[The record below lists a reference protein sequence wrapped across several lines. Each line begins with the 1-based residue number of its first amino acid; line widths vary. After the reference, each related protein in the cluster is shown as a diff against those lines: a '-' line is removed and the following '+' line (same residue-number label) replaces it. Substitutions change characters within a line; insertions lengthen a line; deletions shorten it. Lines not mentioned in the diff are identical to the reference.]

1 LAFTGLI
8 YGLKGYQGPS
18 QFVKSFNKIPYFAA
32 IKPTIKESRLGKL
45 TFNKQELKALVE
57 GYHGDVFSVLGCH
70 RVLNK
75 KTEMQL
81 VRTLQP
87 GATSVTVLEPSG
99 KRTQLGRLENSP
111 VFEGLFSTDT
121 KLDGYRFEVGYD
133 NAPARIIHDPYSY
146 GRLISDYDLQI
157 WGEGNHTR
165 AYEFMGAHVKELNGV
180 KGVHF
185 VVAAP
190 SAARVSVV
198 GNFNNW
204 DGRCHAMRKYVDQGI
219 WEIFIPGLD
228 EGVNYK
234 YEIKTHG
241 FAPPFLK
248 SDPYGFFFEVRPK
261 TASVIKNIDTFIWS
275 DGDWMGKR
283 SPGRDK
289 PVSVYELH
297 LGSWKRHLK
306 DNAFYTYREL
316 AEHLIPYV
324 KDLGYTHIELMPVA
338 EHPYDPSW
346 GYQITGYYAPTSRFG
361 EPEDFMHFVNECHRN
376 DIGVIVDWVPAHFTK
391 DDHGLREFDGTHLY
405 EHADPRQGEHRDWG
419 TKIFNF
425 GRVEVRN
432 FLLSNAL
439 FWLDKYHID
448 GLRVDAVASMLYLD
462 YSREDGEWIP
472 NKYGGRENLEAI
484 DFLKKFNELAHKEY
498 PGITTFA
505 EESTSW
511 PMVSHPT
518 YVGGLGFDY
527 KWNMGWM
534 NDTLKYIEV
543 DPLYRKYHH
552 NQLTFS
558 LIYAFSENFIL
569 PFSHDEVVHLKRS
582 MLSKM
587 PGDNWQ
593 KFANLRLLLSYQYC
607 HPGKKLLFMG
617 GEFGQWNE
625 WNCEQELDWNILQY
639 ETHQG
644 VQKTVKTLNGLYR
657 DEKALHQL
665 DFDWNGFKW
674 LDFSDV
680 DQSVISFLRFAEDK
694 NDFLVCAFNF
704 TPNAHQNYIFGVPRH
719 GRYQEIFNSD
729 DARLGGSGVT
739 NSDIHSSE
747 GEWHGEP
754 AHISINLPPLGCVII
769 KPA

>member
-1 LAFTGLI
+1 M
-8 YGLKGYQGPS
+8 
-18 QFVKSFNKIPYFAA
+18 
-32 IKPTIKESRLGKL
+32 GKL
-45 TFNKQELKALVE
+45 ILNKQEQKALVE
-57 GYHGDVFSVLGCH
+57 GYHGDVFSVLGNH
-70 RVLNK
+70 RVVQK
-75 KTEMQL
+75 KQEKQQI
-81 VRTLQP
+81 RTLQP
-87 GATSVTVLEPSG
+87 DAQTVSVIDAANN
-99 KRTQLGRLENSP
+99 RTTLTP
-111 VFEGLFSTDT
+111 VDNTPLFEGLFPADADLNNYRLEI
-121 KLDGYRFEVGYD
+121 KYNDGASRT
-133 NAPARIIHDPYSY
+133 IHDPYSFTP
-146 GRLISDYDLQI
+146 LISDYDLQL
-157 WGEGNHTR
+157 WGEGNHTK
-165 AYEFMGAHVKELNGV
+165 AYEFMGAHIKEIGGI

-185 VVAAP
+185 VITAP

-198 GNFNNW
+198 GGFNNW
-204 DGRCHAMRKYVDQGI
+204 DGRCNVMRKYVDQGI

-228 EGVNYK
+228 EGTQYK
-234 YEIKTHG
+234 YEIKPHG
-241 FAPPFLK
+241 FGPPFLK
-248 SDPYGFFFEVRPK
+248 SDPYGFYYEKRPK
-261 TASVIKNIDTFIWS
+261 TASVIKNINTFSWS
-275 DGDWMGKR
+275 DKEWMQKR
-283 SPGRDK
+283 SPGREK

-297 LGSWKRHLK
+297 LGSWKRHIK
-306 DNAFYTYREL
+306 DNSFYTYREL

-324 KDLGYTHIELMPVA
+324 KELGFSHIELLPVA

-361 EPEDFMHFVNECHRN
+361 EPEDFMFFVNECHRN
-376 DIGVIVDWVPAHFTK
+376 DLGVIIDWVPAHFTK

-425 GRVEVRN
+425 GRIEVKN
-432 FLLSNAL
+432 FLMSNAQ
-439 FWLDKYHID
+439 FWLEKYHID

-462 YSREDGEWIP
+462 YSREEGDWVP
-472 NKYGGRENLEAI
+472 NKFGGRENLEAI
-484 DFLKKFNELAHKEY
+484 DFLKKFNELVHREF
-498 PGITTFA
+498 PGIVTFA

-569 PFSHDEVVHLKRS
+569 PFSHDEVVHLKKS

-593 KFANLRLLLSYQYC
+593 KFANLRLLMGYQYC

-617 GEFGQWNE
+617 TEFGQWSE
-625 WNCEQELDWNILQY
+625 WNCEQELDWPLLQF
-639 ETHQG
+639 EPHQG
-644 VQKTVKTLNGLYR
+644 IKKTVQALNNVYKS
-657 DEKALHQL
+657 EKALHQL

-680 DQSVISFLRFAEDK
+680 DQSVISFLRFSENRD
-694 NDFLVCAFNF
+694 DFVICAFNF
-704 TPNAHQNYIFGVPRH
+704 TPGTHHNYIFGVPRH
-719 GRYQEIFNSD
+719 GRYKEIFNSD
-729 DARLGGSGVT
+729 DTRFGGSGVVNT
-739 NSDIHSSE
+739 EIHSAE

-754 AHISINLPPLGCVII
+754 AHISVSLPPLGCIII
-769 KPA
+769 KPQ

>member
-1 LAFTGLI
+1 M
-8 YGLKGYQGPS
+8 
-18 QFVKSFNKIPYFAA
+18 
-32 IKPTIKESRLGKL
+32 GKL
-45 TFNKQELKALVE
+45 TLNKQELKALVE
-57 GYHGDVFSVLGCH
+57 GYHGDVFSVLGIH
-70 RVLNK
+70 RVVNK
-75 KTEMQL
+75 KKEMLQ

-87 GATSVTVLEPSG
+87 DAKTVAVLGASG
-99 KRTQLGRLENSP
+99 SSTALSQIEGTP
-111 VFEGLFSTDT
+111 VFEGLFETDAIPNDYR
-121 KLDGYRFEVGYD
+121 LDIEYSNGSNRVI
-133 NAPARIIHDPYSY
+133 RDPYSFTP
-146 GRLISDYDLQI
+146 LISDYDLQL
-157 WGEGNHTR
+157 WGEGNHSK
-165 AYEFMGAHVKELNGV
+165 AYEFMGAHIRELNGST
-180 KGVHF
+180 GVHF

-198 GNFNNW
+198 GSFNNW
-204 DGRCHAMRKYVDQGI
+204 DGRCHVMRKYVDQGI
-219 WEIFIPGLD
+219 WEIFIPGLED
-228 EGVNYK
+228 GEQYK
-234 YEIKTHG
+234 YEIKPHG
-241 FAPPFLK
+241 FGPPFLK
-248 SDPYGFFFEVRPK
+248 SDPYGFYYEKRPK
-261 TASVIKNIDTFIWS
+261 TASVIKNINTFTWS
-275 DGDWMGKR
+275 DDTWMKKR

-297 LGSWKRHLK
+297 LGSWKRHIT
-306 DNAFYTYREL
+306 DNSFYTYREL

-324 KDLGYTHIELMPVA
+324 LDLGYTHIELLPIA

-346 GYQITGYYAPTSRFG
+346 GYQITGYFAPTSRFG
-361 EPEDFMHFVNECHRN
+361 NPEDFMFFVNECHRN
-376 DIGVIVDWVPAHFTK
+376 DLGVIIDWVPAHFTK

-425 GRVEVRN
+425 GRVEVKN

-439 FWLDKYHID
+439 FWLEKYHID

-462 YSREDGEWIP
+462 YSREAGDWVP
-472 NKYGGRENLEAI
+472 NKFGGRENLEAI
-484 DFLKKFNELAHKEY
+484 EFLKKFNELAHKEF
-498 PGITTFA
+498 PGVTTFA

-518 YVGGLGFDY
+518 YLGGLGFDY

-558 LIYAFSENFIL
+558 LIYAFSETFIL
-569 PFSHDEVVHLKRS
+569 PFSHDEVVHLKKS

-593 KFANLRLLLSYQYC
+593 KFANLRLLMGYQYC

-617 GEFGQWNE
+617 SEFGQWGE
-625 WNCEQELDWNILQY
+625 WNCEQELDWPLLQY

-644 VQKTVKTLNGLYR
+644 IKKTVQTLNQIYKS
-657 DEKALHQL
+657 EKALHQL
-665 DFDWNGFKW
+665 DFDWSGFKW

-680 DQSVISFLRFAEDK
+680 DQSVISFIRFAENRD
-694 NDFLVCAFNF
+694 DFVICAFNF
-704 TPNAHQNYIFGVPRH
+704 TPRTHHDYIFGVPRH
-719 GRYQEIFNSD
+719 GSYKEIFNSD
-729 DARLGGSGVT
+729 DPGFGGSGVINT
-739 NSDIHSSE
+739 DIHSTD

-754 AHISINLPPLGCVII
+754 AHISVSLPPLGCIII
-769 KPA
+769 KPQ

>member
-1 LAFTGLI
+1 M
-8 YGLKGYQGPS
+8 
-18 QFVKSFNKIPYFAA
+18 
-32 IKPTIKESRLGKL
+32 GKL
-45 TFNKQELKALVE
+45 ILNKQEQKALVE
-57 GYHGDVFSVLGCH
+57 GYHGDVFSVFGNH
-70 RVLNK
+70 RVVSK
-75 KTEMQL
+75 KQEMQQI
-81 VRTLQP
+81 RTLQP
-87 GATSVTVLEPSG
+87 DAKTVSVIDAANNRTTLSQVDNTSL
-99 KRTQLGRLENSP
+99 
-111 VFEGLFSTDT
+111 FEGLFPADADL
-121 KLDGYRFEVGYD
+121 KNYRLEIEYNDGSG
-133 NAPARIIHDPYSY
+133 RIIHDPYSFTP
-146 GRLISDYDLQI
+146 LISDYDLQL
-157 WGEGNHTR
+157 WGEGNHTK
-165 AYEFMGAHVKELNGV
+165 AYEFMGAHIKEIGGIR
-180 KGVHF
+180 GVHF

-204 DGRCHAMRKYVDQGI
+204 DGRCHVMRKYVDQGI

-228 EGVNYK
+228 EGIQYK
-234 YEIKTHG
+234 FEIKPHG
-241 FAPPFLK
+241 FGPPSLK
-248 SDPYGFFFEVRPK
+248 SDPYGFYYEKRPK
-261 TASVIKNIDTFIWS
+261 TSSIIKNINTFSWS
-275 DGDWMGKR
+275 DDEWIQKR
-283 SPGRDK
+283 SPGREK
-289 PVSVYELH
+289 PVSVYEMH
-297 LGSWKRHLK
+297 LGSWKRHIK
-306 DNAFYTYREL
+306 DNSFYTYREL

-324 KDLGYTHIELMPVA
+324 KELGFSHIELLPVA

-346 GYQITGYYAPTSRFG
+346 GYQITGYFAPTSRFG
-361 EPEDFMHFVNECHRN
+361 DPDDFMYFVNECHRN
-376 DIGVIVDWVPAHFTK
+376 DLGVIIDWVPAHFTK

-425 GRVEVRN
+425 GRVEVKN

-439 FWLDKYHID
+439 FWLEKYHID

-462 YSREDGEWIP
+462 YSREDGDWVP
-472 NKYGGRENLEAI
+472 NKFGGRENLEAI
-484 DFLKKFNELAHKEY
+484 EFLKKFNELVHREV
-498 PGITTFA
+498 PGIVTFA

-569 PFSHDEVVHLKRS
+569 PFSHDEVVHLKKS
-582 MLSKM
+582 MISKM

-593 KFANLRLLLSYQYC
+593 KFANLRLLMGYQYC

-617 GEFGQWNE
+617 TEFGQWSE
-625 WNCEQELDWNILQY
+625 WNCEQELDWPLLQF

-644 VQKTVKTLNGLYR
+644 IKKTVQALNSVYQS
-657 DEKALHQL
+657 EKALHQL

-680 DQSVISFLRFAEDK
+680 DQSVISFVRFSENRD
-694 NDFLVCAFNF
+694 DFVICAFNF
-704 TPNAHQNYIFGVPRH
+704 TPGTHHNYIFGVPRH
-719 GRYQEIFNSD
+719 GRYKEIFNSD
-729 DARLGGSGVT
+729 DTRFGGSGVVNT
-739 NSDIHSSE
+739 EIHSTE

-754 AHISINLPPLGCVII
+754 AHISVSLPPLGCIII
-769 KPA
+769 KPQ